1 MTQTKQMTLP
11 TDLGENIVIKVRR
24 MTGGNGGIRY
34 SVDVNGWKSRVLVK
48 LDELTAD
55 STDGMIDQAL
65 DLAMD
70 KGFAR
75 WLKSED

>member
-1 MTQTKQMTLP
+1 MAQTKQMTLP

-48 LDELTAD
+48 FDELD
-55 STDGMIDQAL
+55 SFAPSMIDQAL
-65 DLAMD
+65 NLAMD

>member
-1 MTQTKQMTLP
+1 MC
-11 TDLGENIVIKVRR
+11 
-24 MTGGNGGIRY
+24 IRDS

>member
-1 MTQTKQMTLP
+1 MAQTKQMTLP

-48 LDELTAD
+48 LDELD
-55 STDGMIDQAL
+55 SSAPSMIDQAL